1 MFGLAMDTLN
11 RLAYRIPGR
20 PRQVQLEVTN
30 RCNLDC
36 PMCPR
41 EVMDIELEHMEWD
54 TFRTVVDK
62 LHGDE
67 DITLTGWGEP
77 FLHPRIFDMIR
88 YCKDRGHTVRITSNG
103 LFPKPEI
110 ADAIVASGLDALTF
124 SIDSV
129 EGEVDS
135 GHASHKA
142 LKNIERLPKIRQNG
156 KPYLRLQA
164 TLHGDGGDALCAVIE
179 YGARHGYDAVNVGR
193 VDRKYDASLTRPGP
207 VEEARIFE
215 QADRRARALGIQLDW
230 LQYGVSRGIVRWFY
244 KLLRKKLHRSGRY
257 CLKTFDYTY
266 ITREGQVTPCCL
278 LPEKKV
284 GDALAGD
291 LDAIWSNADY
301 EHFREHYRDT
311 CGKCDLWTV
320 DMVDMPDSAGTT
332 STPPRPEPALS

>member
-1 MFGLAMDTLN
+1 MLKLILDTYN
-11 RLAYRIPGR
+11 RLNYRIPGR

-41 EVMDIELEHMEWD
+41 EVMDIELEHMEWG
-54 TFRTVVDK
+54 TFKQVVDK

-77 FLHPRIFDMIR
+77 FLHPQIFDMIR
-88 YCKDRGHTVRITSNG
+88 YCKQRGHTVRITSNG
-103 LFPKPEI
+103 LFARSDIAEEI
-110 ADAIVASGLDALTF
+110 IESGLDGLTF

-142 LKNIERLPKIRQNG
+142 LKNIERIPTLRKQG
-156 KPYLRLQA
+156 KPWLRLQA
-164 TLHGDGGDALCAVIE
+164 TLHAGGGDALCSVIE

-207 VEEARIFE
+207 LEEEQIFE
-215 QADRRARALGIQLDW
+215 KADRVARQNGIQLDW
-230 LQYGVSRGIVRWFY
+230 LQYGVSQGLVRFFY
-244 KLLRKKLHRSGRY
+244 RLLRKKLHRSGRY

-266 ITREGQVTPCCL
+266 VTREGNVTPCCL
-278 LPEKKV
+278 LPEKKIGSV
-284 GDALAGD
+284 LTGD
-291 LDAIWSNADY
+291 LDSIWNSGDY
-301 EHFREHYRDT
+301 NTFRENYRDT

-320 DMVDMPDSAGTT
+320 DMVDQPDAD
-332 STPPRPEPALS
+332 TPTPRPQPAVLS